1 MKDAINLK
9 RARLE
14 GSIHKRVPQRAAAAV
29 TDIYVSHKS
38 KIPIIVKRIQHSWS
52 MKSIAAKT
60 KIFVIKLLNV
70 LCFFRHST
78 ITVHGMGAML
88 CRAIAVAQK
97 TQTTL
102 ENQVE
107 LRVTT
112 STVTLIDDIVPDDM
126 DEDIQTQQRQ
136 NSAIR
141 IDLVAKP
148 GLMDLQKKAAMIAQH
163 PSRNRKL
170 RR

>member
-9 RARLE
+9 RTRLE

-38 KIPIIVKRIQHSWS
+38 KIPVIVKRIQHL
-52 MKSIAAKT
+52 MVNEK
-60 KIFVIKLLNV
+60 
-70 LCFFRHST
+70 HST

-88 CRAIAVAQK
+88 CRAIAIAQK

-102 ENQVE
+102 ENQIE

-126 DEDIQTQQRQ
+126 V
-136 NSAIR
+136 IR
-141 IDLVAKP
+141 
-148 GLMDLQKKAAMIAQH
+148 
-163 PSRNRKL
+163 N
-170 RR
+170 